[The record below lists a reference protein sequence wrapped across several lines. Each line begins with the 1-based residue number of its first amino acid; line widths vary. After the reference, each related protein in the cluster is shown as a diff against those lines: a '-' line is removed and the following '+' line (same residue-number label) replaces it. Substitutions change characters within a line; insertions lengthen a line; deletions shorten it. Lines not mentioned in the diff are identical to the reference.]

1 MEGKSSPLK
10 TALQRIRIPKLRKA
24 SAPSSPSGASGAS
37 QCVDPE
43 TTKINDG
50 ADSSSSSEV
59 EAEELSGTP
68 KSESGNKRGAAIMG
82 DQPANGKDLLD
93 PKVTGIVLACSMFI
107 LWKPSLSLLLALLV
121 VSIVLGFVVV
131 TLCIYIRQQTPSV
144 KPSAPSSIKTDDDPT
159 LDVTATAGLQQLF
172 SPGWIRMRSIIAQR
186 DFRGVVTEVDLGD
199 QAPEVTFV
207 QSEKPPC
214 DDVVCYNIGLN
225 LSADSANTP
234 GIPYV
239 QIEVKVPGY
248 SVPWIFRMKLLALD
262 ITVQLYFWSLPPD
275 GRGSGRPYS
284 LIEAA
289 LSPEPFKPHTV
300 KVALEGISESSLFEQ
315 FLSRCEPIASA
326 VICSH
331 VLPRFSGFQ
340 NRVILEE
347 GKIEKDAEQRKKR
360 RDKTWQ
366 QHARR
371 AGWQPRAEAAVESVG
386 TSEIRKISSFRFQHR
401 VFQTHW
407 WTKAVGQM
415 FQEAGGFAYEAV
427 ANTAASAAAQAA
439 GAARLFKNSF
449 GLDIWSFRISWK

>member
-10 TALQRIRIPKLRKA
+10 TAFQRIRIPKLRKT
-24 SAPSSPSGASGAS
+24 SATSSPSGASGAS
-37 QCVDPE
+37 QCVVDPGS
-43 TTKINDG
+43 TKINDE
-50 ADSSSSSEV
+50 ADSSSASEV
-59 EAEELSGTP
+59 EPEELSGTP
-68 KSESGNKRGAAIMG
+68 KSESGNKKGAAVVG
-82 DQPANGKDLLD
+82 DQAANGKDLLD
-93 PKVTGIVLACSMFI
+93 PKVAGIVLVCSIFI

-131 TLCIYIRQQTPSV
+131 TLCIYIRQQTPNV
-144 KPSAPSSIKTDDDPT
+144 KPSTPSSIKTDDDPA

-289 LSPEPFKPHTV
+289 LSPEPFKPHMV

-360 RDKTWQ
+360 KDKAWQ

-386 TSEIRKISSFRFQHR
+386 TSAILQISSFHFQQFQHR
-401 VFQTHW
+401 VFLRE
-407 WTKAVGQM
+407 
-415 FQEAGGFAYEAV
+415 FAG
-427 ANTAASAAAQAA
+427 N
-439 GAARLFKNSF
+439 
-449 GLDIWSFRISWK
+449 

>member
-1 MEGKSSPLK
+1 MWRRPLGCNSC
-10 TALQRIRIPKLRKA
+10 
-24 SAPSSPSGASGAS
+24 SAPAGYA
-37 QCVDPE
+37 C
-43 TTKINDG
+43 
-50 ADSSSSSEV
+50 
-59 EAEELSGTP
+59 EA
-68 KSESGNKRGAAIMG
+68 
-82 DQPANGKDLLD
+82 
-93 PKVTGIVLACSMFI
+93 
-107 LWKPSLSLLLALLV
+107 SLLSEISEEWLQKLILVTRPRKWRLFNRKSLPVMMWCATILAW
-121 VSIVLGFVVV
+121 
-131 TLCIYIRQQTPSV
+131 T
-144 KPSAPSSIKTDDDPT
+144 
-159 LDVTATAGLQQLF
+159 
-172 SPGWIRMRSIIAQR
+172 
-186 DFRGVVTEVDLGD
+186 
-199 QAPEVTFV
+199 
-207 QSEKPPC
+207 
-214 DDVVCYNIGLN
+214 

-248 SVPWIFRMKLLALD
+248 SVPWIFRLKLLALD
-262 ITVQLYFWSLPPD
+262 ITVQLYFWSWPPD

-284 LIEAA
+284 LIEGA

-300 KVALEGISESSLFEQ
+300 KVALEGISESPLFEQ

-386 TSEIRKISSFRFQHR
+386 TSAIRKISSFRFHYR

-449 GLDIWSFRISWK
+449 GLDIWSFRISWKPLEIVGKFKYEICSFLRLGSANKLKMTPGERWWFMMIPRIPISVRIPWGQCGQPNKFNFVAFQMSQELARSYGRSHDLCREKLFDY